1 MSVGTKNYLN
11 EGTEVVMPV
20 ATTRFGERLA
30 ALRRRAKLTQESL
43 AKLADLTVS
52 TVRKLE
58 QTDAEP
64 SWATAKALAVALG
77 VSLDEL
83 AEGG

>member
-1 MSVGTKNYLN
+1 
-11 EGTEVVMPV
+11 
-20 ATTRFGERLA
+20 
-30 ALRRRAKLTQESL
+30 
-43 AKLADLTVS
+43 
-52 TVRKLE
+52 LE